1 MEQFKSPAGSHVKE
15 DHSIKQSWRSDNT
28 TKSARSPQNQ
38 RVTARWDP
46 VEACRPLIDDAPVFY
61 PTVEEFEDT
70 LGYISKIRA
79 KAESYGICRIVPP
92 PSWSPP
98 CCLKDKDIWEHAKFS
113 TRIQYVELLQNREP
127 MKKKSKSRKRKRRY
141 SRMGTTRRRKRK
153 LTNFSIEGNDET
165 FGFHSGSDFTLE
177 EFEKEA
183 AYFKECYFGTKDP
196 MDDGTETQKWE
207 PSVEDI
213 EGEYWRIVEKPTDEV
228 KVLYGADLETATF
241 GSGFPKAS
249 ALKTEG
255 DSDQYVVS
263 GWNLNNLPRLP
274 GSVLC
279 FEECDVSGVLVP
291 WLYVGT
297 CFSSFC
303 WHVEDHHLYSLNY
316 LHWGDPKIWYGVPES
331 HASNLED
338 AMRKHLPDLFEEQPD
353 LLHALV
359 TQLSPS
365 VLKAEGVPVYRVVQQ
380 SGEFVLTFPRA
391 YHSGFNCGF
400 NCAEAVNV
408 APVDWLAHGQH
419 AVELYSEQRRKTSI
433 SHDKLLMGAA
443 QEANHALRELMLLGK
458 ETPEN
463 LRWRSVCGKD
473 GVLTAAVKTRVK
485 MEEERIKCLPTNL
498 RLQKM
503 EKEFDLLNERECFL
517 CFYDLHLSSAS
528 CKCSPERF
536 ACLKHAS
543 HFCSCEI
550 DQRYVLLR
558 YTMDELNTL
567 VDGLEGESHA
577 LKVWASEEQGL
588 VSLGDNGTHVPELE
602 LKAEEFQTNYS
613 NYSKRKESPHC
624 STKTKENLST
634 RGSCSFNSNTS
645 SEVIQS
651 ESHHNSF
658 NKEAPVMKNK
668 DKVKQEGCIDLN
680 IDVMSIDQESK
691 PLLESVGCDNKAIS
705 YVKETHGSPCMEET
719 SGSSDAAKEQDR
731 EQAVGDCEAK
741 LQELSNKNDPSYP
754 LFTQDTCASHNK
766 LFGVDLLF
774 PRSHSVRPS
783 KSFKTEMNKGGLIV
797 RHVTDQS
804 IPVKKLNPC
813 VEPIDVGSVVFG
825 KLWCCKQAIFP
836 KGFKSRVKFFDVR
849 DPIKNCTYISEVQ
862 DAGPIGPLFKVSL
875 EKFPGETLA
884 ADISIQKCWEMV
896 VQRLNDEIGRRNSLG
911 EGNLP
916 PSQSINGIE
925 MFGFLSP
932 PIVQAIEALDP
943 DHQCAEY
950 WNHRLANLRNT
961 REVRQLPFG
970 SSCCLTKIKEKMDLN
985 LLTQEPGGLFIGGHH
1000 SVDEDA
1006 QLVLRGLFEKASP
1019 EELKTMHRILRSD
1032 AQSAEQRVAF
1042 TTLMEE
1048 IQKTS
1053 R

>member
-15 DHSIKQSWRSDNT
+15 DHSFKQSWRSDNT
-28 TKSARSPQNQ
+28 TKSARSLQNQ

-153 LTNFSIEGNDET
+153 LTDSSIEGNDET

-249 ALKTEG
+249 ALMTEG

-380 SGEFVLTFPRA
+380 PGEFVLTFPRA

-443 QEANHALRELMLLGK
+443 QEANHALRELLLLGK

-528 CKCSPERF
+528 Y
-536 ACLKHAS
+536 
-543 HFCSCEI
+543 
-550 DQRYVLLR
+550 QRYVLLR

-588 VSLGDNGTHVPELE
+588 VSLGDNGTRVPELE

-680 IDVMSIDQESK
+680 IDVMSMDQE
-691 PLLESVGCDNKAIS
+691 
-705 YVKETHGSPCMEET
+705 
-719 SGSSDAAKEQDR
+719 R
-731 EQAVGDCEAK
+731 
-741 LQELSNKNDPSYP
+741 
-754 LFTQDTCASHNK
+754 
-766 LFGVDLLF
+766 
-774 PRSHSVRPS
+774 
-783 KSFKTEMNKGGLIV
+783 
-797 RHVTDQS
+797 
-804 IPVKKLNPC
+804 
-813 VEPIDVGSVVFG
+813 
-825 KLWCCKQAIFP
+825 
-836 KGFKSRVKFFDVR
+836 FKSRVKFFDVR

-862 DAGPIGPLFKVSL
+862 DAGPLGPLFKVSL

-961 REVRQLPFG
+961 MG
-970 SSCCLTKIKEKMDLN
+970 SQAAPIWIK
-985 LLTQEPGGLFIGGHH
+985 LLSHKNKGKNGH
-1000 SVDEDA
+1000 
-1006 QLVLRGLFEKASP
+1006 
-1019 EELKTMHRILRSD
+1019 
-1032 AQSAEQRVAF
+1032 
-1042 TTLMEE
+1042 
-1048 IQKTS
+1048 
-1053 R
+1053 